1 MIETDRLVL
10 RPWREAD
17 KPAFHALVNTPAMMV
32 HFGGPVAQ
40 AKHDALLDRQ
50 MEQQARHGHCMWA
63 VELRDSGMLAGVC
76 GLRIGGHP
84 GTPVP
89 EELEI
94 GWRIGEAF
102 WGQGIAREAAEASI
116 AWGWTNTDRPRI
128 AAWTVIGNARS
139 WGLMERL
146 GMRRRADLDFRHPDI
161 DLSDPLGA
169 MIVYAI
175 DRPIESRAIANKER
189 R

>member
-17 KPAFHALVNTPAMMV
+17 KPAFHALVNTPAMMA
-32 HFGGPVAQ
+32 HFGGPVTQ

>member
-1 MIETDRLVL
+1 MIETERLRL

-17 KPAFHALVNTPAMMV
+17 KPVFHALANTPAMMA
-32 HFGGPVAQ
+32 HFGGPVPR
-40 AKHDALLDRQ
+40 AKHDAIIDR
-50 MEQQARHGHCMWA
+50 MIDQQARLGHCMWA
-63 VELRDSGMLAGVC
+63 VELRDGGALAGVC
-76 GLRIGGHP
+76 GVRIGGHA

-94 GWRIGEAF
+94 GWRIGEAY

-116 AWGWTNTDRPRI
+116 AWSWAHTDRPRI
-128 AAWTVIGNARS
+128 AAWTTLSNTRS

-146 GMRRRADLDFRHPDI
+146 GMRRRADLDFHHPEYPAG
-161 DLSDPLGA
+161 DPFGA

-175 DRPIESRAIANKER
+175 ERPA
-189 R
+189 

>member
-1 MIETDRLVL
+1 MIETARLCL
-10 RPWREAD
+10 RPWRSAD
-17 KPAFHALVNTPAMMV
+17 KPGFHALVNTPAMMV

-40 AKHDALLDRQ
+40 AKHDRIIDRQ
-50 MEQQARHGHCMWA
+50 IEQQARFGHCMWA
-63 VELRDSGMLAGVC
+63 VELRGSGELAGVC

-84 GTPVP
+84 DTPVP

-94 GWRIGEAF
+94 GWRIGERH
-102 WGQGIAREAAEASI
+102 WGQGIAREAAEASL
-116 AWGWTNTDRPRI
+116 AWGWANTARPRI

-146 GMRRRADLDFRHPDI
+146 GMRRRADLDFRHPDYAPA
-161 DLSDPLGA
+161 DPCGA

-175 DRPIESRAIANKER
+175 DRPA
-189 R
+189 